1 MSSIKPK
8 EKKCAGTTAETK
20 GYGCGKPTF
29 HRIYGLGKMCGCY
42 SDWLLN
48 SEAGKIKIAKARISA
63 HKEVTNIQKKKDQEA
78 KKKLLSPDNFRA
90 KHVQP
95 KINLIAR
102 LIDYGCSCIAT
113 NNNGKMNGGHRIS
126 VGANRSTS
134 LNLHNIHIQSFE
146 SNHFKSGDNM
156 KYDIG
161 IVERYGD
168 DYLNFLNSLH
178 QTPKLGLNL
187 NDYEKVIQI
196 ANSIIKVLE
205 NENKTLAEPREA
217 TNRIE
222 LRNKYNIE
230 LGIYQEQQ
238 AIYNPLTKL

>member
-8 EKKCAGTTAETK
+8 SKPCKGIGKAFGVIGCGTPTLYRTYGLCNNCLSDFLFDNDKGKLLFEKEIKPKAQRKVKVKQSKETK
-20 GYGCGKPTF
+20 
-29 HRIYGLGKMCGCY
+29 
-42 SDWLLN
+42 
-48 SEAGKIKIAKARISA
+48 
-63 HKEVTNIQKKKDQEA
+63 EA

-90 KHVQP
+90 KYAQP

-134 LNLHNIHIQSFE
+134 LNLHNIHIQTFE

-168 DYLNFLNSLH
+168 NYLKFLNSLH

-196 ANSIIKVLE
+196 ANSIIKALE
-205 NENKTLAEPREA
+205 NENKTLTEPREA
-217 TNRIE
+217 INRIE
-222 LRNKYNIE
+222 LRNRYNFE